1 MKKNKKYWKSQARYW
16 KYIAQSKDATSD
28 YFRIELNSMTSECGM
43 WESRAREV
51 GRLYLKALRR
61 IEELNYGFT
70 DLDDVKAKLD
80 MRRWTDE

>member
-1 MKKNKKYWKSQARYW
+1 MEVYT
-16 KYIAQSKDATSD
+16 QSKDATSD

-51 GRLYLKALRR
+51 GRLYLGAERN
-61 IEELNYGFT
+61 EELNNGYT